1 MNRALSTGIGKLVKT
16 ATRFRPH
23 GGQAL
28 PGLVV
33 EKLFPSYFAD
43 MVEQLPEGVIVIT
56 GTNGK
61 TTTTKMVVE
70 LLEAAGKEVLTNP
83 TGSNLIRG
91 IVSSLL
97 TGADWRGKLPHDI
110 AVFEIDE
117 AYARHFVKQ
126 VRPRWVLALNVSRDQ
141 LDRFGEVDVVAELV
155 GTTMRAATE
164 GVVTNANDPR
174 LAKIGRELA
183 AKISVSYFGVA
194 ANLESFFPSDN
205 ELVSIRSKDNQT
217 IADPQPLVPNVEL
230 TAFQGQTA
238 SYAIAGKTYQTSL
251 QLTGQHNF
259 QNAAAAVALVRS
271 LLPEIDAAQLIDWLG
286 NVGTAFGRGE
296 IFTLKNGSQLQLV
309 LVKNPASFRQ
319 TLASYLTEDIATM
332 IVINDNYADSRDVS
346 WLWDVDFVPLK
357 GRQITATSG
366 SRAADMALRLHYADI
381 KVTTVEPDIDKA
393 LQAFCKLPD
402 RKIVVATYTAMLH
415 LYEELTAKAGESL

>member
-1 MNRALSTGIGKLVKT
+1 MKRALGTNLGKMIRVVSRL
-16 ATRFRPH
+16 R
-23 GGQAL
+23 GGGEAL
-28 PGLVV
+28 PGLVI

-43 MVEQLPEGVIVIT
+43 MLQQLPEGVVVVT

-70 LLEAAGKEVLTNP
+70 LLEASGKKVVTNR
-83 TGSNLIRG
+83 TGSNLTRG

-97 TGADWRGKLPHDI
+97 SQADARGRLPYNM

-117 AYARHFVKQ
+117 AYAKQFVKQ
-126 VRPRWVLALNVSRDQ
+126 VKPRWVLALNVSRDQ
-141 LDRFGEVDVVAELV
+141 LDRFGEVDVVAELI

-174 LAKIGRELA
+174 LAKIGREINDA
-183 AKISVSYFGVA
+183 GRQVIYFGVA
-194 ANLESFFPSDN
+194 PQLEQYFPSDN
-205 ELVSIRSKDNQT
+205 QLVSISSDDNQT
-217 IADPQPLVPNVEL
+217 IADPHPHLPAVEL

-238 SYAIAGKTYQTSL
+238 SYLVSGKTYQTSL

-259 QNAAAAVALVRS
+259 QNAAAALALARV
-271 LLPEIDAAQLIDWLG
+271 LLKEVTDDELVKQLPH
-286 NVGTAFGRGE
+286 VGTAFGRGE

-319 TLASYLTEDIATM
+319 TLASYLTDDLQTM

-346 WLWDVDFVPLK
+346 WLWDVDFTPLQ
-357 GRQITATSG
+357 GRSIAYTSG
-366 SRAADMALRLHYADI
+366 SRAADMALRLSYSDI
-381 KVTTVEPDIDKA
+381 NVDTIEPNIDTA
-393 LQAFCKLPD
+393 LAAFCQQD
-402 RKIVVATYTAMLH
+402 GRKVIAATYTAMMH
-415 LYEELTAKAGESL
+415 LYDQLSQKAGDSL